1 MQPKSQVFNH
11 KDMAKFLS
19 ERFGFSE
26 GLAAAIIHELIGKMR
41 TELLSGKKISLRQFC
56 TIKTSTT
63 GKGDRRLAIVK
74 SRSLFEGGK
83 REG

>member
-19 ERFGFSE
+19 ERFGLSE
-26 GLAAAIIHELIGKMR
+26 GLAAAIVYELIAKMR
-41 TELLSGKKISLRQFC
+41 AELLSGKKINLRQFC

-63 GKGDRRLAIVK
+63 GKGDRRLAIHK
-74 SRSLFEGGK
+74 SRNLFDGGK